1 MALSPLPLSEVKRQL
16 EAAGFGVVTENG
28 SQVKFAR
35 DLPTAKLTVVVPRH
49 RKIPPGTLRSILR
62 QASLTEDGFG
72 LL

>member
-1 MALSPLPLSEVKRQL
+1 MSEVKMSEVKRRL

-49 RKIPPGTLRSILR
+49 RKIPPGTLRRISR
-62 QASLTEDGFG
+62 QALLTEDGFG